1 MGHSVETGTDF
12 VRIEVD
18 SGVAVITLNR
28 PDRRNAL
35 HDDMYEPFV
44 AAVESFA
51 ADPEVG
57 CVVVTGA
64 GSAFCAGGDVR
75 DGSGRRADGVKP
87 TAAERAANLAHNS
100 RITVVLHEAPIV
112 TIAAV
117 NGPAVGAGMAIALAC
132 DLRIAAPSARLV
144 TGWARLGFSGDMG
157 GPWLL
162 AHRAGPAKA
171 LELLATGSSV
181 DAAEALRL
189 GLVDRVV
196 GNGDDFEAAWR
207 DWAATFAS
215 GPRVA
220 IGYMKRNVLNAS
232 RLTLAEAVAVEAE
245 HQVAASQTADHRE
258 GVRAWVDKREPRFG
272 QPDAPAGAPRE
283 EGAP

>member
-1 MGHSVETGTDF
+1 MRRIVKSGTEF
-12 VRIEVD
+12 VTIEVVD
-18 SGVAVITLNR
+18 RIGVITLNR

-35 HDDMYEPFV
+35 HDDMYAPTI

-51 ADPEVG
+51 AADDVG

-75 DGSGRRADGVKP
+75 DGSGRRSGEPPP
-87 TAAERAANLAHNS
+87 TPEQRAAHLAANS

-117 NGPAVGAGMAIALAC
+117 NGPAVGAGLAIALAC
-132 DLRIAAPSARLV
+132 DLRIAAGSASFV

-162 AHRAGPAKA
+162 AHRLGPAKA
-171 LELLATGSSV
+171 LELLATNGRV

-189 GLVDRVV
+189 GMVERVV
-196 GNGDDFEAAWR
+196 PDEEFAAAWR
-207 DWAATFAS
+207 SWAEEFAA
-215 GPRVA
+215 GPQTA
-220 IGYMKRNVLNAS
+220 IGLMKANVLNAG
-232 RLTLAEAVAVEAE
+232 RLTLAEAVVVEAE
-245 HQVAASQTADHRE
+245 HQVATAQTDDHRE
-258 GVRAWVDKREPRFG
+258 GVRAWVEKRPPRFG
-272 QPDAPAGAPRE
+272 PAG
-283 EGAP
+283 